1 MDLGQQIGA
10 NLKQL
15 RTERGLTLGQLSSLA
30 GISKAMLSELEKG
43 NANPTINTL
52 WKIANGRTVPY
63 TRLMAGAE
71 PTATLVRREEVF
83 PQTEEGGHYRVFCY
97 FPGGSQRNFEL
108 FYMELDPHGSNTSAG
123 HLAQPQE
130 YIYLLQGELAVETGG
145 ETYLLSPGDALSFDS
160 TVAHTYRNRGE
171 TLVTGLV
178 INYYHPS

>member
-52 WKIANGRTVPY
+52 WKIANGLKVPY
-63 TRLMAGAE
+63 TRLMEGAE

-108 FYMELDPHGSNTSAG
+108 FYMELDPHGSNTSRRAPG
-123 HLAQPQE
+123 PAPGVHLSAAR
-130 YIYLLQGELAVETGG
+130 GTGG
-145 ETYLLSPGDALSFDS
+145 GD
-160 TVAHTYRNRGE
+160 RGRD
-171 TLVTGLV
+171 LPPLPWRCPVL
-178 INYYHPS
+178 

>member
-52 WKIANGRTVPY
+52 WKIANGLKVPY
-63 TRLMAGAE
+63 TRLMEGAE

-97 FPGGSQRNFEL
+97 FPGGSISGF
-108 FYMELDPHGSNTSAG
+108 
-123 HLAQPQE
+123 
-130 YIYLLQGELAVETGG
+130 LLQKK
-145 ETYLLSPGDALSFDS
+145 
-160 TVAHTYRNRGE
+160 
-171 TLVTGLV
+171 
-178 INYYHPS
+178 

>member
-52 WKIANGRTVPY
+52 WKIANGLKVPY
-63 TRLMAGAE
+63 TRLMEGAE

-83 PQTEEGGHYRVFCY
+83 PQTEEGGTTGC
-97 FPGGSQRNFEL
+97 SA
-108 FYMELDPHGSNTSAG
+108 TSPAG
-123 HLAQPQE
+123 P
-130 YIYLLQGELAVETGG
+130 
-145 ETYLLSPGDALSFDS
+145 S
-160 TVAHTYRNRGE
+160 E
-171 TLVTGLV
+171 TLNSSTWSWTPMGPTPPPGTW
-178 INYYHPS
+178 PSPRSTSICCKGN